1 MQLIPRKDLIM
12 KKKLGEGGFGLV
24 TTGSWKGTE
33 CAIKQIRPIVLS
45 DIDYENILKEARI
58 Q

>member
-1 MQLIPRKDLIM
+1 M
-12 KKKLGEGGFGLV
+12 KTKLGEGGFGCV
-24 TTGSWKGTE
+24 TTGSWKGTD

-45 DIDYENILKEARI
+45 NTDYENILKEARI